1 MSCTAIGWEPRRWR
15 EEALFDEQ
23 GDERELLWQAEDAE
37 RRLMERVA
45 AYEEAERVVPEQLLE
60 RLEEVRERIGWIEWM
75 VAELGEDG
83 GRR

>member
-1 MSCTAIGWEPRRWR
+1 
-15 EEALFDEQ
+15 
-23 GDERELLWQAEDAE
+23 
-37 RRLMERVA
+37 MERVA